1 MKLTKEQALEQIKGI
16 LGDKVT
22 EDTSIKFIEDMT
34 DTLSD
39 LGNNDADEWKK
50 KYEENDASWRKK
62 YTDRFFNTPAKDD
75 KDDEPIKDPEKEIE
89 AEANA
94 PKTFDDLFKESEK

>member
-22 EDTSIKFIEDMT
+22 EDNSIKFIEDMT
-34 DTLSD
+34 DTLAD
-39 LGNNDADEWKK
+39 LDKADAEDWKK
-50 KYEENDASWRKK
+50 KYEENDSAWRKK

-75 KDDEPIKDPEKEIE
+75 KNDEPIKDIEKEVE

-94 PKTFDDLFKESEK
+94 PKTFDELFKEGEK